1 MPFSDITL
9 RPMRQ
14 DDRDAVSRLIFD
26 STNYYYTARLGAG
39 PIFTAGP
46 ESTRLFCDTY
56 EALDPGCCVIAQE
69 PTGRVIGSCFY
80 HLRDTHVSVGIMNI
94 HPEVFGRGVARQML
108 DFITDFA
115 DRVGKPVRLVSSAMN
130 LDSFSLYTRSGFVP
144 RAAYQDMLIAVPE
157 SGFSPSPA
165 GRERVRD
172 ARMEDAAFM
181 VDLEMEISH
190 IARRKDFDYFV
201 RNEQGIWHVSVLED
215 ASGALEGF
223 LVSVKHAASTMLGP
237 GAARTEGAALALI
250 AAELDHHRGG
260 RPVLLVPVDC
270 HHMVSTL
277 YQWGARNCEIHFAQV
292 RGTFHGFHGISM
304 PTFMPETG

>member
-1 MPFSDITL
+1 MSAENIAL

-14 DDRDAVSRLIFD
+14 EDRTAVARLIFE
-26 STNYYYTARLGAG
+26 STNQYYAARLGTG
-39 PIFTAGP
+39 PVFTAGP

-56 EALDPGCCVIAQE
+56 EALDPGCCVNAQE
-69 PTGRVIGSCFY
+69 PGARVIGSCFY
-80 HLRDTHVSVGIMNI
+80 HPRDSHVSVGIMNTD
-94 HPEVFGRGVARQML
+94 PEVFGRGVARQML
-108 DFITDFA
+108 KFITDFA

-165 GRERVRD
+165 GRERVRE
-172 ARMEDAAFM
+172 ARVEDAALM

-201 RNEQGIWHVSVLED
+201 RNDQGIWHVSVLED
-215 ASGALEGF
+215 ESGGLEGF
-223 LVSVKHAASTMLGP
+223 LVSVKHASSTMLGP
-237 GAARTEGAALALI
+237 GAARTEKAALALI
-250 AAELDHHRGG
+250 AAELNHHRGG
-260 RPVLLVPVDC
+260 RPVFLVPVEC

-277 YQWGARNCEIHFAQV
+277 YQWGARNCEIHFAQI
-292 RGTFHGFHGISM
+292 RGAFPGFHGISM